1 MKRPLVYLAIPIGLV
16 LALIILIGALTGML
30 PILFLLFISEAG
42 FLLCLIGA
50 FTGWRRLR
58 LDRNNGRLSLAV
70 IVCALMAVGFMLSGF
85 SMWPAELSQP

>member
-1 MKRPLVYLAIPIGLV
+1 MKRPFVYLAIPIGLV
-16 LALIILIGALTGML
+16 LVLILWSGAVSGKL
-30 PILFLLFISEAG
+30 PVLLLLFINEAG

-58 LDRNNGRLSLAV
+58 VDRNNGRLSLAV

-85 SMWPAELSQP
+85 SMWPAGLPQS